1 MRKRKWKSRKG
12 AALLALALA
21 FVLGLSGTGLL
32 DTQAAGP
39 VETERQCS
47 LVISAGDLFGE
58 IRDVYEGL
66 PEEHE
71 IDVEEILS
79 KLELSVKLY
88 RVAEIDAGAD
98 YTALPV
104 FSGALLGEEGDADR
118 KTFGEKVAS
127 VNSETSTEEWQEMAL
142 AVARKVESESLE
154 EDESGDLETD
164 SRTVTFKDIDTGLY
178 LVMAGKVDTPYY
190 TYEFTPYLVSLPN
203 NYYASDPE
211 NPGAEDSWKYDVTMG
226 LKPGRVERFGSLNI
240 KKNLTGMSLLPGNDD
255 AMFVFRVKIDPL
267 GDLTP
272 AYDKIVAVTFDS
284 GGEKMLDTIW
294 DIPAGATVEVEEVYS
309 GGGYTQ
315 ASVEPNPAK
324 AIIKADN
331 EPGSTPV
338 TFTFTNEI
346 DGTTTGG
353 FGVVNQFTNED
364 GSWPCKQI
372 PDKGQTGEVDE

>member
-39 VETERQCS
+39 VETGEECS

-71 IDVEEILS
+71 IDVEQILNN
-79 KLELSVKLY
+79 LELSVKLY

-98 YTALPV
+98 YTALTD

-118 KTFGEKVAS
+118 KTFGDKVAS

-142 AVARKVESESLE
+142 AVARKVESESLTAYSE
-154 EDESGDLETD
+154 EKLVTED
-164 SRTVTFKDIDTGLY
+164 RTVTFKDIDTGLY

-240 KKNLTGMSLLPGNDD
+240 EKNLTGMSLLPGNDN

-284 GGEKMLDTIW
+284 GGEKMLDTIE

-324 AIIKADN
+324 AIIKAD

-346 DGTTTGG
+346 DETTTGG

>member
-39 VETERQCS
+39 VETERNCN

-98 YTALPV
+98 YTALTD
-104 FSGALLGEEGDADR
+104 FSDVLLGEEGDADR
-118 KTFGEKVAS
+118 KTFGDKVAS

-142 AVARKVESESLE
+142 AVAREVESESLTAYSE
-154 EDESGDLETD
+154 EKLVTED
-164 SRTVTFKDIDTGLY
+164 RTVSFENIETGLY

-240 KKNLTGMSLLPGNDD
+240 EKNLTGMSLLPGNDD

-267 GDLTP
+267 GNLTP

-284 GGEKMLDTIW
+284 GGEKPLDTIA

-364 GSWPCKQI
+364 DSWGWTQI

>member
-39 VETERQCS
+39 VETGEECS

-79 KLELSVKLY
+79 NLELSVKLY

-98 YTALPV
+98 YTALTD
-104 FSGALLGEEGDADR
+104 FSGVLLGKEGDTDR
-118 KTFGEKVAS
+118 KTFGDKVAS
-127 VNSETSTEEWQEMAL
+127 VNSDTSTEEWQEMAL
-142 AVARKVESESLE
+142 AVAREVESESLTAYSE
-154 EDESGDLETD
+154 EKLVTED
-164 SRTVTFKDIDTGLY
+164 RTVTFENIETGLY

-211 NPGAEDSWKYDVTMG
+211 NPGA
-226 LKPGRVERFGSLNI
+226 
-240 KKNLTGMSLLPGNDD
+240 
-255 AMFVFRVKIDPL
+255 
-267 GDLTP
+267 
-272 AYDKIVAVTFDS
+272 
-284 GGEKMLDTIW
+284 
-294 DIPAGATVEVEEVYS
+294 
-309 GGGYTQ
+309 
-315 ASVEPNPAK
+315 
-324 AIIKADN
+324 
-331 EPGSTPV
+331 
-338 TFTFTNEI
+338 
-346 DGTTTGG
+346 
-353 FGVVNQFTNED
+353 
-364 GSWPCKQI
+364 
-372 PDKGQTGEVDE
+372 